1 MKDATPFDPVS
12 ALDFHGLRSA
22 FKASVAE
29 LLIPEARWAEHAT
42 AMVRELTND
51 AHVDTGMIQWI
62 IRK

>member
-1 MKDATPFDPVS
+1 MEEATPFEPVS
-12 ALDFHGLRSA
+12 ALDFHVLRSA
-22 FKASVAE
+22 FKTSISE

-42 AMVRELTND
+42 AMVRELTDD